1 MTVDESAQRLVD
13 EALGELDDLYLV
25 RAAAAELW
33 PRLPVATKT
42 WPATAAALSASEP
55 AAMLELAFGA
65 LDPVDWTAAATTA
78 RALWPQLT
86 RRPIGDELDP

>member
-1 MTVDESAQRLVD
+1 MTVAEPAQRLID
-13 EALGELDDLYLV
+13 EAVSELDDLRLV
-25 RAAAAELW
+25 RTPASELW
-33 PRLPVATKT
+33 PHLPVATKT